1 MECAAG
7 TFSLVGKSECT
18 NCAGGKTSVTKSSAC
33 TSCPVGTMSA
43 LDVRE
48 GCIPCKFFFFLFD
61 FLNKVTDA
69 YYICLFLFFG
79 KSKKYFI

>member
-1 MECAAG
+1 MCNKCQPGYYAPYSGMSKCVECAAG

-18 NCAGGKTSVTKSSAC
+18 NCAGGKTSVVKSSAC

-48 GCIPCKFFFFLFD
+48 GCIPCKFFFFLIF
-61 FLNKVTDA
+61 
-69 YYICLFLFFG
+69 
-79 KSKKYFI
+79 